1 MRIVVSAVLLV
12 LVAAACTQDQQTP
25 VPEEKT
31 GPILIFAASSAA
43 DVVEELAATYEALTG
58 TPVQASFAS
67 SATLAQQIE
76 NGASAAVFL
85 SAHVEWVDYL
95 ERKGLVAERR
105 DLLENRMVLVTPAS
119 MPGPI
124 HSLDDLRATQ
134 GVRVAIGDPESV
146 PAGTY
151 AKQALTALGLW
162 DSVEGSVVPAHTVR
176 QVLLYVEQ
184 GEVDAGV
191 VYATDA
197 KASQRVR
204 IVAELD
210 PSLSDP
216 VVYPLVLLDKE
227 STPAKAFFDYLCG
240 PEAGAVF
247 QRYGFVLHS
256 GTKE

>member
-12 LVAAACTQDQQTP
+12 LAAAACSRKQEAP
-25 VPEEKT
+25 GSVEKA
-31 GPILIFAASSAA
+31 GPILIFAASSTT
-43 DVVEELAATYEALTG
+43 DVVEELADTYEAVAGIPIHT
-58 TPVQASFAS
+58 SFAS

-85 SAHVEWVDYL
+85 SAHVEWVEYL
-95 ERKGLVAERR
+95 EGKGLVAERR
-105 DLLENRMVLVTPAS
+105 DLLENRLVLVAPAD
-119 MPGPI
+119 MPGPL
-124 HSLDDLRATQ
+124 HSLDDLRTLQ
-134 GVRVAIGDPESV
+134 GMRIAIGDPESV

-162 DSVEGSVVPAHTVR
+162 DSVEGAAVPAQTVR

-184 GEVDAGV
+184 REVDAGV

-216 VVYPLVLLDKE
+216 VVYPLVLLDNQ
-227 STPAKAFFDYLCG
+227 SAPAKAFFDYMCG
-240 PEAGAVF
+240 PEAAAVF
-247 QRYGFVLHS
+247 QRYGFLLHT
-256 GTKE
+256 GLKE